1 MFTKE
6 TLLSKETNCVMYL
19 DKERQIEF
27 FTSMRDSFIREFGF
41 SDPNA
46 QAFQAA
52 LEHVRG
58 D

>member
-1 MFTKE
+1 MITKE
-6 TLLSKETNCVMYL
+6 TLLDKKTNCVMYL

-46 QAFQAA
+46 QAFQEA

-58 D
+58 Y